1 MILTDIIQPDCVLVP
16 LAAED
21 KHAAIDTLAD
31 LLVAKTPISDAPGLK
46 NAIWVRETTRT
57 TGIGHGIGIPH
68 GKAAGVDRLRMA
80 IGLAPQGLEFN
91 AIDGQPVE
99 LVILLASPLD
109 QTGPHI
115 QALAKI
121 SRLLTDPELRDQL
134 KQSPDAATLYQ
145 LIADH
150 EAMISHAR

>member
-1 MILTDIIQPDCVLVP
+1 
-16 LAAED
+16 
-21 KHAAIDTLAD
+21 
-31 LLVAKTPISDAPGLK
+31 
-46 NAIWVRETTRT
+46 
-57 TGIGHGIGIPH
+57 
-68 GKAAGVDRLRMA
+68 MA